1 MDVSAPGAR
10 GGRYKWTAV
19 GILVSLLFLWLST
32 SRVPWGDLGA
42 AMSRV
47 HLWPWLPLAVAAY
60 LLGHLVRGLRCRMIV
75 AELAPI
81 SLLSATNV
89 VVLGYGANNI
99 LPARLGELA
108 RAGMLAQRTGL
119 SYVQCLTV
127 TFLERI
133 LDAIVILVLFVI
145 AASRRELP
153 GWVRQVSDV
162 AMVIVS
168 MATLV
173 VLAAVLL
180 PSLLPRAATHLT
192 ARLHERLGG
201 RLVSTAYDIV
211 QALAPLRKPTRAAGV
226 LALSLLVWTCEAG
239 LFLAVLPAFDL
250 LASPALAALAMSMTN
265 LGILAPSS
273 PGFVGPFHYFC
284 AKAIET
290 SGANPTV
297 ALSYAITVHAAFFVP
312 VTTWA
317 IGVIVSHG
325 VQLSKTISLARSA
338 RVVTKLSDLA
348 PEAGEVIAAYRVP
361 QPAPRAT
368 RFLTAVI
375 EPMLPWELVAL
386 PEADRAPLL
395 GSVTEFVAGQVDAL
409 PKHLRWKAR
418 LGLFGFAVIFQLST
432 LGRLHRLPLERRRRL
447 VEAWAFGRLSLPRQL
462 FRLLR
467 GTALLAFCDHPLVAA
482 KLDQRAGV
490 PQRLTVVKGPA

>member
-1 MDVSAPGAR
+1 MDGSAPGAR
-10 GGRYKWTAV
+10 TGRFKWTAV
-19 GILVSLLFLWLST
+19 GILVSVVFLWLST
-32 SRVPWGDLGA
+32 SRVPWHDLGA
-42 AMSRV
+42 VMAQVR
-47 HLWPWLPLAVAAY
+47 LWPWLPLAVGAY

-75 AELAPI
+75 ADLAPI

-133 LDAIVILVLFVI
+133 LDAIVILVLFVV
-145 AASRRELP
+145 AASQRDLP
-153 GWVRQVSDV
+153 GWVRHVSDV
-162 AMVIVS
+162 ATVIVS
-168 MATLV
+168 MAAAV

-201 RLVSTAYDIV
+201 KLVSTAYDIV
-211 QALAPLRKPTRAAGV
+211 QALAPLRKPSRAAGV

-250 LASPALAALAMSMTN
+250 ALSPALATLAMSMTN

-290 SGANPTV
+290 SGVNPTV

-325 VQLSKTISLARSA
+325 VQLSKTISLARSG
-338 RVVTKLSDLA
+338 REVTRLSDLVST
-348 PEAGEVIAAYRVP
+348 EGEVIAKYRVP
-361 QPAPRAT
+361 PPAPRST

-375 EPMLPWELVAL
+375 EPMLPWDLVTL
-386 PEADRAPLL
+386 TEAERGPLL
-395 GSVTEFVAGQVDAL
+395 ATVTEFVAGQVDAL
-409 PKHLRWKAR
+409 PKHLRWKAH
-418 LGLFGFAVIFQLST
+418 LGLVGFVVIFQLST
-432 LGRLHRLPLERRRRL
+432 LGRLYRLPLERRRRL
-447 VEAWAFGRLSLPRQL
+447 VEAWAFGPASLPRQL

-467 GTALLAFCDHPLVAA
+467 GTALLAFCDHPLVAG
-482 KLDQRAGV
+482 KLDQRGA
-490 PQRLTVVKGPA
+490 PQRLTLVKGPA

>member
-1 MDVSAPGAR
+1 MEAAARPTSAR
-10 GGRYKWTAV
+10 WRWTAV
-19 GILVSLLFLWLST
+19 GILISLLFLWLAT
-32 SRVPWGDLGA
+32 SRVHWGELGGVVA
-42 AMSRV
+42 KV
-47 HLWPWLPLAVAAY
+47 HWWPWLPLAMAAY
-60 LLGHLVRGLRCRMIV
+60 LLGHVVRGVRCKMIV
-75 AELAPI
+75 ADLAPI

-133 LDAIVILVLFVI
+133 LDAIIILVLFVL

-153 GWVRQVSDV
+153 GWVRDVSEV
-162 AMVIVS
+162 ATVIVS
-168 MATLV
+168 MAALV

-211 QALAPLRKPTRAAGV
+211 QALSPLRRPARAAGV
-226 LALSLLVWTCEAG
+226 LSLSLLVWICEAG
-239 LFLAVLPAFDL
+239 LFLAVLPAFGL
-250 LASPALAALAMSMTN
+250 VAAPALATLAMSMTN

-273 PGFVGPFHYFC
+273 PGFVGPFHFFC

-290 SGANPTV
+290 SGVGPAV

-317 IGVIVSHG
+317 IGVIVAHG
-325 VQLSKTISLARSA
+325 VQLSKTISLTRSA
-338 RVVTKLSDLA
+338 RLVTRLSELEPA
-348 PEAGEVIAAYRVP
+348 AGQVIAHYRVAP
-361 QPAPRAT
+361 PAPRAT

-375 EPMLPWELVAL
+375 EPMLPWTLVAL
-386 PEADRAPLL
+386 SDSERTQLL
-395 GSVTEFVAGQVDAL
+395 SDVTGFVASQVEAL
-409 PKHLRWKAR
+409 PKHLRWKAQVGI
-418 LGLFGFAVIFQLST
+418 LAFTLLFQLAT
-432 LGRLHRLPLERRRRL
+432 AGRLYRLPLEQRRRL
-447 VEAWAFGRLSLPRQL
+447 VESWAFGRASLPRQL

-467 GTALLAFCDHPLVAA
+467 GPALLAFCDHPLVAG
-482 KLDQRAGV
+482 KLEGQGV
-490 PQRLTVVKGPA
+490 AHRLTVVKGPA

>member
-1 MDVSAPGAR
+1 MEAAAPEPKSSRWRWIAL
-10 GGRYKWTAV
+10 
-19 GILVSLLFLWLST
+19 GILVSLLFVWLST
-32 SRVPWGDLGA
+32 SRVRWGELAGVVA
-42 AMSRV
+42 KV
-47 HLWPWLPLAVAAY
+47 HWWPWLPLAMAAY
-60 LLGHLVRGLRCRMIV
+60 LLGHVVRGVRCKLIV
-75 AELAPI
+75 ADLAPI

-133 LDAIVILVLFVI
+133 LDAIIILVLFVL

-153 GWVRQVSDV
+153 GWVRDVSDV
-162 AMVIVS
+162 ATVIVS
-168 MATLV
+168 MAALV

-211 QALAPLRKPTRAAGV
+211 QALAPLRRPSRAAGV
-226 LALSLLVWTCEAG
+226 LSLTLLVWICEAG

-250 LASPALAALAMSMTN
+250 VAGPALATLAMSMTN

-273 PGFVGPFHYFC
+273 PGFVGPFHFFC

-290 SGANPTV
+290 SGVAPAV

-317 IGVIVSHG
+317 IGVIVAHG
-325 VQLSKTISLARSA
+325 VQLSKTISLTRSA
-338 RVVTKLSDLA
+338 RLVTRLSDLA
-348 PEAGEVIAAYRVP
+348 PAAGQVIAHYRVP
-361 QPAPRAT
+361 PPAPKAT
-368 RFLTAVI
+368 RFLTAVV
-375 EPMLPWELVAL
+375 EPMLPWELVTL
-386 PEADRAPLL
+386 GEAERAQLL
-395 GSVTEFVAGQVDAL
+395 GEVTGFVAGQIEAL
-409 PKHLRWKAR
+409 PKHLRWKAH
-418 LGLFGFAVIFQLST
+418 LGVFAFTVLFQLAT
-432 LGRLHRLPLERRRRL
+432 GGRLYRQPLEQRRRL
-447 VEAWAFGRLSLPRQL
+447 VERWAFGRASLPRQL

-467 GTALLAFCDHPLVAA
+467 GPALLAFCDHPFVAG
-482 KLDQRAGV
+482 KLEGQGV
-490 PQRLTVVKGPA
+490 PHRLTVVKAP